1 MAARGALAL
10 SRALRMRVEVPEF
23 TQSRF
28 AQRYN
33 MMHEDRLKWYN
44 WNLAC
49 IAITA
54 IPVAYMCTVEY
65 RTTIDTE
72 TIQRT
77 LNPIGDLKIKYDLNL
92 YAK

>member
-1 MAARGALAL
+1 MK
-10 SRALRMRVEVPEF
+10 VEVPEF
-23 TQSRF
+23 TKSRF
-28 AQRYN
+28 SQRYN

-54 IPVAYMCTVEY
+54 VPIGYMVTAEH
-65 RTTIDTE
+65 RTSIDTH

-77 LNPIGDLKIKYDLNL
+77 LNPMGDVKIKYDLNM

>member
-10 SRALRMRVEVPEF
+10 SRRCMMQVEVPQF

-49 IAITA
+49 TALTA
-54 IPVAYMCTVEY
+54 IPFLYMFTVEH
-65 RTTIDTE
+65 RTSAETE

-77 LNPIGDLKIKYDLNL
+77 LNPMGDLKIKYDLNM